1 MRWTRRWGAAVGM
14 AVLIGGSAAGNAPS
28 RAGPGGGVGTAPAGV
43 RSAPLAFP
51 ALRGFVANEGQ
62 AEERVLFQA
71 RGAEG
76 AVSLTRRGAVFA
88 SPRRGWVT
96 ALEFEGA
103 NERPV
108 VDSESPEPGVVNDLR
123 GGDPAR
129 WRGGLRRFSRV
140 VYREVWPGVD
150 ARFLLDGPRV

>member
-1 MRWTRRWGAAVGM
+1 AIGAAILV
-14 AVLIGGSAAGNAPS
+14 GGSAAENAPF
-28 RAGPGGGVGTAPAGV
+28 RARPGRGGEAVPANACRGP
-43 RSAPLAFP
+43 SALP
-51 ALRGFVANEGQ
+51 ALQGFVANEGQ

-76 AVSLTRRGAVFA
+76 AVSLTRKGAAFA

-108 VDSESPEPGVVNDLR
+108 VESESPEPGVVNDLR

-129 WRGGLRRFSRV
+129 WRSGLRRFSRV
-140 VYREVWPGVD
+140 VYREVWPG
-150 ARFLLDGPRV
+150 G